1 METFVEERGGIDK
14 NNTNTTAQWILWMR
28 SAFLSF
34 MCDILRNPE
43 LALLTTSDSL
53 RASDVINSNT
63 TQWKNKLTSQLWKIA
78 MVTAK
83 QQTRQSKRVASCK
96 FSHEGVHLT
105 LPLHIFS
112 VHVKSGACYITGQ
125 WGRVQNKIKET

>member
-83 QQTRQSKRVASCK
+83 QQTR
-96 FSHEGVHLT
+96 
-105 LPLHIFS
+105 
-112 VHVKSGACYITGQ
+112 
-125 WGRVQNKIKET
+125 